1 MDCIF
6 CLISKK
12 ESSADIVFEDD
23 EIMAFKDIAPQ
34 APVHILILP
43 KKHIAKISDLEEND
57 QMLMGTII
65 NRAKILAKEQGISD
79 SGYRL
84 VFNCGKEGGQ
94 IVDHIHL
101 HLIGGKQLGGIG

>member
-6 CLISKK
+6 CSISKK
-12 ESSADIVFEDD
+12 EASADIVFEDE
-23 EIMAFKDIAPQ
+23 EIIAFKDIAPQ

-43 KKHIAKISDLEEND
+43 KKHIAKISDLSEEN
-57 QMLMGTII
+57 QMLTGKII
-65 NRAKILAKEQGISD
+65 NRARILAKEQGTSD

-84 VFNCGKEGGQ
+84 VFNSGDDGGQ

-101 HLIGGKQLGGIG
+101 HLIGGKKLGSIG

>member
-84 VFNCGKEGGQ
+84 VFNCGEEGGQ